1 MQKTASHR
9 IRTTPLAGHNLAR
22 EKPTSQ
28 GPEKPIISRHSP
40 LLFIRGTESFA
51 DTPIFPAP
59 IHPRHRPTATRGA
72 NPVNQTLKS
81 WALETPPAET
91 VYSRSSARPSAICY
105 HSGGMEPYSIG
116 VDLGGTNLRAAA
128 VDEKGKVLER
138 VSVPAN
144 FHAGP
149 IHVVSEIVGAIA
161 KVRDRLDPV
170 LLRGVGIGVPGFI
183 DIDTGVIIGSS
194 NLPGFNDFPVRDEI
208 QKHLGIPIIL
218 ENDANAAAL
227 GEKWIGAGQNV
238 KDLILLTLGTGI
250 GGGVITDGKILHG
263 SHGMAG
269 EFGHM
274 TVFPDGN
281 PCGCGNNGCLEK
293 HASATAIAAMGRM
306 MHFGQEINSA
316 EDVYNLALAGNE
328 RARWVFEYMGRAL
341 GIALASLIN
350 AFNFPL
356 YLLTGGPLPAWDFFA
371 PPMLAEVRKRS
382 FTFARTATRIEKALL
397 GGDAGL
403 LGAAYLPF
411 QQTMARE
418 PVTH

>member
-1 MQKTASHR
+1 M
-9 IRTTPLAGHNLAR
+9 G
-22 EKPTSQ
+22 
-28 GPEKPIISRHSP
+28 
-40 LLFIRGTESFA
+40 
-51 DTPIFPAP
+51 
-59 IHPRHRPTATRGA
+59 
-72 NPVNQTLKS
+72 
-81 WALETPPAET
+81 
-91 VYSRSSARPSAICY
+91 
-105 HSGGMEPYSIG
+105 PYSIG

-128 VDEKGKVLER
+128 VDENGKVLER

-144 FHAGP
+144 YDAGP
-149 IHVVSEIVGAIA
+149 INVVNEIVQAIR

-183 DIDTGVIIGSS
+183 DIEAGVVIGSS
-194 NLPGFNDFPVRDEI
+194 NLPGFRDFPVRDEI
-208 QKHLGIPIIL
+208 QKHLGTPIIL

-227 GEKWIGAGQNV
+227 GEKWIGSGQNV

-263 SHGMAG
+263 SFGMAG

-306 MHFGQEINSA
+306 MHFGIEINSA
-316 EDVYNLALAGNE
+316 EDVFNLALAKNE
-328 RARWVFEYMGRAL
+328 RAIWVFESMGRAL

-356 YLLTGGPLPAWDFFA
+356 YLLSGGPLPAWDFFA
-371 PPMLAEVRKRS
+371 PAMFTEVRKRS
-382 FTFARTATRIEKALL
+382 FTFARTKTRIEKAQL
-397 GGDAGL
+397 GADAGL

-411 QQTMARE
+411 QQALAGREATAR
-418 PVTH
+418 

>member
-1 MQKTASHR
+1 M
-9 IRTTPLAGHNLAR
+9 G
-22 EKPTSQ
+22 
-28 GPEKPIISRHSP
+28 
-40 LLFIRGTESFA
+40 
-51 DTPIFPAP
+51 
-59 IHPRHRPTATRGA
+59 
-72 NPVNQTLKS
+72 
-81 WALETPPAET
+81 
-91 VYSRSSARPSAICY
+91 
-105 HSGGMEPYSIG
+105 PYSIG

-128 VDEKGKVLER
+128 VDASGKVLER

-144 FHAGP
+144 FDAGP
-149 IHVVSEIVGAIA
+149 IKVVGEIVQAIGQ
-161 KVRDRLDPV
+161 VRDRLDPG

-183 DIDTGVIIGSS
+183 DMESGIVIGSS
-194 NLPGFNDFPVRDEI
+194 NLPGFQDFPVRDEI
-208 QKHLGIPIIL
+208 QKHLGIPIVL

-250 GGGVITDGKILHG
+250 GGGVIIDGKILHG
-263 SHGMAG
+263 SFGMAG

-306 MHFGQEINSA
+306 MHFGVEINSA
-316 EDVYNLALAGNE
+316 EDVYNLALSQNE
-328 RARWVFEYMGRAL
+328 RALWVFESMGRAL

-356 YLLTGGPLPAWDFFA
+356 YLLSGGPLPAWDFFA
-371 PPMLAEVRKRS
+371 PSMLAEVRKRS

-397 GGDAGL
+397 GADAGL
-403 LGAAYLPF
+403 LGAAYLPLQHNF
-411 QQTMARE
+411 ASVPPPPDPMTIAALR
-418 PVTH
+418 T